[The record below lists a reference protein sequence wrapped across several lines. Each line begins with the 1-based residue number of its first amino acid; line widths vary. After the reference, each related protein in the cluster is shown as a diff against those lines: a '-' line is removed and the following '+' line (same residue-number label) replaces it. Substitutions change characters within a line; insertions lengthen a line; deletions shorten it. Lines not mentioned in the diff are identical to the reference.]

1 MSRVERVLLPWL
13 AALGLLLLWSF
24 WARGGSGGAT
34 DFPTPLETA
43 RGFEHL
49 FRTPPGGRAPLI
61 VQHVV
66 SSVFRTTFGF
76 LAAVALG
83 VPLGLWLGWSAR
95 THASLNWLMQ
105 LLRPI
110 SPIAWIPIAIMMF
123 RGDELRSIFLIFYAA
138 LFPIMVSTSSAVQ
151 SIPLVYLRAAR
162 NFGLGTPAL
171 LQRVVLPAALPQI
184 VLALRVAA
192 GISWIVVV
200 AAEMVAV
207 KDGLGWLI
215 IDARYQG
222 ARTDLIVGTMLIIGV
237 IGVGIDALLR
247 RLERLPRVSWGYP
260 KRG

>member
-1 MSRVERVLLPWL
+1 MSRLERALLPWL
-13 AALGLLLLWSF
+13 CALGLLVLWSI
-24 WARGGSGGAT
+24 WARGGGGGAT
-34 DFPTPLETA
+34 DFPTPLETV

-49 FRTPPGGRAPLI
+49 FKTPPGGRAPLI
-61 VQHVV
+61 LQHVV
-66 SSVFRTTFGF
+66 SSVFRTTIGF

-83 VPLGLWLGWSAR
+83 VPLGIFLGWSAR
-95 THASLNWLMQ
+95 AHAAFNWLVQ

-110 SPIAWIPIAIMMF
+110 SAIAWIPIAIMIF
-123 RGDELRSIFLIFYAA
+123 RGDDLRSIFLIFYAA
-138 LFPIMVSTSSAVQ
+138 FFPIVVSTSSAVQ
-151 SIPLVYLRAAR
+151 AIPTMYLRAAR
-162 NFGLGTPAL
+162 NFGLGT
-171 LQRVVLPAALPQI
+171 LQLVQLVVLPAALPQI
-184 VLALRVAA
+184 VLSLRVAA

-207 KDGLGWLI
+207 RDGLGWLI

-237 IGVGIDALLR
+237 IGVCIDALLR